1 MKRNRDREPRGGGRR
16 WIWKAVVLASIA
28 FIPLTS
34 EAYEVGGDSATFV
47 RVRKVDTGART
58 LPVYEYLNLSVS
70 DQRNSSL
77 SFHAGGWGRL
87 DLSDQGYDERTNG
100 DLQHAY
106 LLYRGE
112 KANFQAR
119 AGRLTV
125 FEGVA
130 AERIDGVSASTD
142 LMGGFAASFFL
153 GKPVQSSPSAPSGDF
168 EAGLRVA
175 HSLKNI
181 YTLGVS
187 GLQEKVGGDRKR
199 EEVGLDLSATP
210 HELVLLTGR
219 STYNTLTDG
228 WMDNSYVLSLGPFEH
243 LTLSGEISKINY
255 RDSLS
260 RTTSSAFGFSPTG
273 IRSDESLLILG
284 DSITLDFPDRGSLS
298 VDYRHYDYSKAG
310 TARSYGMR
318 GTLRPAEGLMLGA
331 GVRRMSG
338 ADARLDYSEVRLF
351 GQKRYGHLDLTADFF
366 DVKYRRAING
376 VTNTY
381 TGSLACGYEIS
392 QSVKVGADGTFF
404 RSPEVRNGF
413 DLLAKVQVAF

>member
-1 MKRNRDREPRGGGRR
+1 MKRKLKLCPRASGRT
-16 WIWKAVVLASIA
+16 WVCMGVTAALLAA
-28 FIPLTS
+28 TPLWTLAMGLS
-34 EAYEVGGDSATFV
+34 GESATYV
-47 RVRKVDTGART
+47 RVKKVDTGART
-58 LPVYEYLNLSVS
+58 FPIYEYLNLTAS
-70 DQRNSSL
+70 DAKIPSL

-112 KANFQAR
+112 QGNFQAK

-130 AERIDGVSASTD
+130 AERIDGLSASTD
-142 LMGGFAASFFL
+142 LMGGFSASFFL
-153 GKPVQSSPSAPSGDF
+153 GKPVQSSPNAPSGDF
-168 EAGLRVA
+168 EAGFRVG
-175 HSLKNI
+175 HSLKSL
-181 YTLGVS
+181 YTLGMS
-187 GLQEKVGGDRKR
+187 ALQEKAGGERKR
-199 EEVGLDLSATP
+199 EEVGLDLSFTP
-210 HELVLLTGR
+210 HKLILLTGR
-219 STYNTLTDG
+219 SAYNTLTDG
-228 WMDNSYVLSLGPFEH
+228 WMDNSYSLFLGPFENV
-243 LTLSGEISKINY
+243 TVSGEISKINY

-260 RTTSSAFGFSPTG
+260 RTTSSAFAFNPTW

-298 VDYRHYDYSKAG
+298 VDYRNYDYSKAG
-310 TARSYGMR
+310 TARSYGVR
-318 GTLRPAEGLMLGA
+318 GTLRPADGVVLGA
-331 GVRRMSG
+331 SIRRMSG
-338 ADARLDYSEVRLF
+338 ADPRLDYSEVRLF

-392 QSVKVGADGTFF
+392 QSVKIGADGTFF